1 MTFPLPTLPVFFH
14 SFIASSDF
22 SLTNLQGESSTQQF
36 QTNDRS
42 ITFCINGRLLTE
54 HNTLFAMVNKV
65 PVGDKCSA
73 IPSLCD
79 YSKSHPERGHIPTTV
94 PPRNPCPRPQIF
106 QTFIH
111 FSPHSGTLPSPIP
124 VAKNLPGGRNKQ
136 PLDYFRVVGIVRWD
150 RQKLHPKN
158 EKFDLS
164 GESAREHIQS
174 VRLFQRARRVERW
187 SNSL

>member
-1 MTFPLPTLPVFFH
+1 MTLPLPTLPVFFH
-14 SFIASSDF
+14 SFIASSDS

-42 ITFCINGRLLTE
+42 ITFCINGCLLTE
-54 HNTLFAMVNKV
+54 HDTLFAMVNKV
-65 PVGDKCSA
+65 PVGNKCSA

-79 YSKSHPERGHIPTTV
+79 YSRSHPERGLTPTMV

-106 QTFIH
+106 QTFLKI
-111 FSPHSGTLPSPIP
+111 SPHSGTCHKYTLPSPIP

-136 PLDYFRVVGIVRWD
+136 PLDYFCVIGVVQWD

-158 EKFDLS
+158 EKFGL
-164 GESAREHIQS
+164 
-174 VRLFQRARRVERW
+174 RAC
-187 SNSL
+187 S